1 MGNKKNNTQR
11 LTVSGIMIALGT
23 VLSFVKVFELPY
35 GGSITLF
42 SMVPV
47 LLLGFMFGIKWGF
60 FCGAV
65 FGALQGLLGATM
77 SAAFAG
83 QQFAG
88 VIAVLMIDYII
99 AFAVLGLSGMF
110 KYKMKNP
117 SLAFPLGCVF
127 TIFLR
132 FCAHFISGVI
142 IWGSYA
148 QSTLEGVKN
157 SISTAILE
165 NFTGTGL
172 AAMYSLVYNASYM
185 LPEMILSVFAAVILI
200 NVKPIKKIASEN
212 TNKI

>member
-1 MGNKKNNTQR
+1 MKNNTQR
-11 LTVSGIMIALGT
+11 LTVSGILIALGT
-23 VLSFVKVFELPY
+23 VLSLIKVFELPY

-47 LLLGFMFGIKWGF
+47 LLAGYMYGIKWGF

-65 FGALQGLLGATM
+65 FGGIQGLLGAAM

-83 QQFAG
+83 QQVTG

-110 KYKMKNP
+110 KNRIKKHA
-117 SLAFPLGCVF
+117 LAFPLGCAAG
-127 TIFLR
+127 ILLR
-132 FCAHFISGVI
+132 FAAHFVSGII

-148 QSTLEGVKN
+148 QSTLEAVDN
-157 SISTAILE
+157 SLSAAILE
-165 NFTGTGL
+165 NFTGTSL
-172 AAMYSLVYNASYM
+172 AAIYSMVYNASYM

-200 NVKPIKKIASEN
+200 NVKPIKKIACEN

>member
-1 MGNKKNNTQR
+1 MNNKTQR

-23 VLSFVKVFELPY
+23 VLSLIKVFELPY

-47 LLLGFMFGIKWGF
+47 LLAGYMFGVKWGV
-60 FCGAV
+60 FCGAI

-83 QQFAG
+83 QRAGG

-99 AFAVLGLSGMF
+99 AFSVLGLSGVF
-110 KYKMKNP
+110 KNKIINP

-127 TIFLR
+127 AVFLR

-148 QSTLEGVKN
+148 QSTLEAVNN
-157 SISTAILE
+157 SVSTAILN

-185 LPEMILSVFAAVILI
+185 LPEMILSVLAAVILI

-212 TNKI
+212 TNKM